1 MTSPSAV
8 PSVPV
13 PFSTPGNI
21 RHYKHESTLF
31 VILAVIAVTVLF
43 FATLFTV
50 GLIWLILLWAYV
62 IYLVIASYF
71 VCFLRGNAVKVTPE
85 QFPALYERFCACC
98 QIAGV
103 SKIPDFYLLAGD
115 GMLNAFATR
124 FLNRYYVV
132 LLSDIVDAFENDEEA
147 LSFYMGHE
155 LGHVAQKH
163 IARRWWL
170 RMAMGMPL
178 IGSAYSRAR
187 EYTCDQY
194 GLACCPSVKSAVHA
208 MSVLAAGTRRWRTMN
223 TSAYVAQARET
234 GGFWMS
240 LNELTNDYPWLCKR
254 VARIQSGDAAE
265 FPRRSIWAWI
275 FASMV
280 PRTGLGLIGA
290 VIIYSYFVFIILTMA
305 ISLGAVTAFSSLG
318 DMGEMLKMIQKLDPV
333 AVKQEAVDSAY
344 TEAKEATA
352 KIDAFIEAN
361 ENMPTTLEEA
371 EFELGSESTISDIK
385 YDADADGV
393 VTVQVKEPAD
403 DISLVLTRTVDDEQ
417 NVKWVCTGGPG
428 VGSTFLPY
436 QCDAQ

>member
-1 MTSPSAV
+1 METLSAV

-21 RHYKHESTLF
+21 RRYTHEATLF
-31 VILAVIAVTVLF
+31 VILAVIAVLF
-43 FATLFTV
+43 LVIGTLITLGF
-50 GLIWLILLWAYV
+50 LWLFLLWGYV
-62 IYLVIASYF
+62 LYLIIASYF
-71 VCFLRGNAVKVTPE
+71 VCFLKGNAVKVTAE

-132 LLSDIVDAFENDEEA
+132 LLADLVDAFENDEEA

-163 IARRWWL
+163 IARMWWL
-170 RMAMGMPL
+170 RIAMGIPL
-178 IGSAYSRAR
+178 LGSAYSRAR

-208 MSVLAAGTRRWRTMN
+208 MTVLAAGTRRFKTLN
-223 TSAYVAQARET
+223 TAAYIGQTKET

-240 LNELTNDYPWLCKR
+240 INELTNDYPWLCKR
-254 VARIQSGDAAE
+254 VARIQDGDQAV

-275 FASMV
+275 FASIV

-290 VIIYSYFVFIILTMA
+290 AIIYSYFALILVSMSMA
-305 ISLGAVTAFSSLG
+305 VAGMGAFSMLG
-318 DMGEMLKMIQKLDPV
+318 DLKQFTDPIG
-333 AVKQEAVDSAY
+333 AKQERATKAYISAHP
-344 TEAKEATA
+344 AT
-352 KIDAFIEAN
+352 
-361 ENMPTTLEEA
+361 
-371 EFELGSESTISDIK
+371 IK
-385 YDADADGV
+385 YDAYLAENERVPASVEDTGYELDTDSGISAIALAPGKEGV
-393 VTVQVKEPAD
+393 ITVSLKAPDEDV
-403 DISLVLTRTVDDEQ
+403 SLVLTRVKTDEDSAS
-417 NVKWVCTGGPG
+417 WACTGGKG
-428 VGSTFLPY
+428 VNPLFLPDE
-436 QCDAQ
+436 CTSD